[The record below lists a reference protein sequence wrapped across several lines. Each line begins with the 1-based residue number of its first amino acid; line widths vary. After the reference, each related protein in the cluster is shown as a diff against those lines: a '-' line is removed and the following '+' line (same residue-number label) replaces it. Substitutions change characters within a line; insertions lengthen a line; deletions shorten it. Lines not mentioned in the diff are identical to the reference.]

1 MRIKDCIIENRSV
14 TDFGNWNG
22 LWEDLKDVEL
32 DQEVV
37 QNENQIHESI
47 DMEEVQQD
55 AASFFLGRY

>member
-22 LWEDLKDVEL
+22 LWEDLENVEL

-47 DMEEVQQD
+47 DMEEVQAD
-55 AASFFLGRY
+55 ASAYFLGRY